1 MEPAG
6 SVTSRSQAA
15 RPEANLR
22 VAVAG
27 VDGAMATQVRMI
39 EGGGRPLSLSRQRLR
54 RAAATAA
61 GITTGGRGLRRAV
74 GDCGGRAWE
83 RRGQSTLGS

>member
-6 SVTSRSQAA
+6 SVTSRSQAT

-27 VDGAMATQVRMI
+27 VDGAMATQVQMI

-54 RAAATAA
+54 RAAAAAA
-61 GITTGGRGLRRAV
+61 GITAGGRGLWRAV
-74 GDCGGRAWE
+74 GD
-83 RRGQSTLGS
+83 